1 MTAYRVSYLNYK
13 GRPSTCFIHAKTE
26 KEAWETASVMQ
37 GMYKILKVE
46 VLESNGNLSHGN
58 ARRL

>member
-1 MTAYRVSYLNYK
+1 MTTYKVSYLNYK
-13 GRPSTCFIHAKTE
+13 GRPSSCFIHAKTE

-46 VLESNGNLSHGN
+46 VWE
-58 ARRL
+58 